1 MVLAFFF
8 SAHKKRGHNVK
19 FLDKDIMSPTEKRLT
34 LEQMP
39 EAITELTSK
48 VDKLLELVNVRLN
61 DSTTESTATTWMD
74 LDGLRAYLPDH
85 PTRSTVYSWVYKREI
100 PYYKKSK
107 KLTFSKEEIDR
118 WLLNSAHRTAAS
130 MRQDMLD
137 NIGLIK
143 GGKR

>member
-1 MVLAFFF
+1 
-8 SAHKKRGHNVK
+8 
-19 FLDKDIMSPTEKRLT
+19 MSPTEKRLT